1 MISLSPTPETR
12 QQIGEFLTLIDQL
25 AAPPEDAI
33 RPIQEAIRAGFAANF
48 DNEAAGEAPWGELT
62 NFTQRERRR
71 LGFPPAHPILERTGR
86 YRRSFTEEAALNHV
100 SEYTTA
106 GGRWVIAEGSQDER
120 AEELE
125 YGRFDMPGRPV
136 TVLGPTGEQRIGIV
150 LDLMFAE
157 WIE

>member
-1 MISLSPTPETR
+1 MITLSADAGTR
-12 QQIGEFLTLIDQL
+12 ESVAAFLALCDQL
-25 AAPPEDAI
+25 SAPPEEAI

-86 YRRSFTEEAALNHV
+86 YRRSFTEGAALNHV

-125 YGRFDMPGRPV
+125 YGRYDMPGRPV